1 MLSRNNIA
9 AFLLGIV
16 LLAIGCVPSIA
27 LIYPPYILCGSGAA
41 SSVTGTTTL
50 TTLATCTLPG
60 GALGPNG
67 HVHIFTYWT
76 MTGSTNSKII
86 RSQFGNQ
93 VYLAETITAL
103 TTIGTVRET
112 IVWAANSRI
121 AQVGSSFFGANTT
134 NFTSSVDTKNSVAIL
149 LTGQLSNTSETITL
163 AAYSVVVY
171 P

>member
-1 MLSRNNIA
+1 MPNKLCVA
-9 AFLLGIV
+9 LLGSA
-16 LLAIGCVPSIA
+16 LLVASAVPLTA
-27 LIYPPYILCGSGAA
+27 LTYPPYIQCSSGAA

-93 VYLAETITAL
+93 AYLAETITAL